1 MKNTQKKFN
10 MYVPKSR
17 LAYVDTLT
25 DELLEDFSLSDVADY
40 EVEYDANI
48 TVLKKE
54 DMDNIFSPEEE
65 GEPTERNLQEEGPL
79 HSKEDILKSMWSN
92 ND

>member
-1 MKNTQKKFN
+1 MEEFENPQDSQEGWEMMQRLIWTFMMEFTGKNIAELTVAFEKWAENLSQEQMDQIFN
-10 MYVPKSR
+10 PK
-17 LAYVDTLT
+17 V
-25 DELLEDFSLSDVADY
+25 
-40 EVEYDANI
+40 
-48 TVLKKE
+48 
-54 DMDNIFSPEEE
+54 E

>member
-1 MKNTQKKFN
+1 MEEFENPQYSQEGWEMMQRLIWEFMMDYTGKYIKTLGSAFEKF
-10 MYVPKSR
+10 
-17 LAYVDTLT
+17 AA
-25 DELLEDFSLSDVADY
+25 SLSQ
-40 EVEYDANI
+40 
-48 TVLKKE
+48 E

>member
-1 MKNTQKKFN
+1 MEEFENPQDSQEGWEMMQRLIWAFMMEFTGKNI
-10 MYVPKSR
+10 
-17 LAYVDTLT
+17 AELT
-25 DELLEDFSLSDVADY
+25 VAFEKWAENLSQ
-40 EVEYDANI
+40 
-48 TVLKKE
+48 E